1 MNDRLAD
8 IKRVGLVAGWGNY
21 PVTLARAIKASGR
34 EVVCLGVRDHADPAL
49 AEICDVFAWGGM
61 GKFGWATKFFQKHN
75 VHFATLAGKIHKIR
89 LFDPAFIWR
98 QAPDFYTIRFF
109 ADHFLRRRR
118 DCKDDTLLTTVV
130 RAFENRGVIM
140 LPGTDF
146 APELLVRRQLYTK
159 RAPTSAQWQDV
170 FFGWKLAREMGRLD
184 VGQSVSVKN
193 RATLAVEAIEGTDEA
208 IRRAGALCKSK
219 CFVVVK
225 VSKPE
230 QDMRFD
236 VPTIGLGTLQVMSEA
251 GAVVLAVEAKKTLF
265 IDREKT
271 LEFADRH
278 GIAIVA
284 LIEEDVDNPA
294 TEKVFATRRE
304 LAPAFGSVA
313 QSE

>member
-219 CFVVVK
+219 GFVVVK

>member
-1 MNDRLAD
+1 
-8 IKRVGLVAGWGNY
+8 
-21 PVTLARAIKASGR
+21 
-34 EVVCLGVRDHADPAL
+34 
-49 AEICDVFAWGGM
+49 
-61 GKFGWATKFFQKHN
+61 
-75 VHFATLAGKIHKIR
+75 
-89 LFDPAFIWR
+89 
-98 QAPDFYTIRFF
+98 
-109 ADHFLRRRR
+109 
-118 DCKDDTLLTTVV
+118 
-130 RAFENRGVIM
+130 
-140 LPGTDF
+140 
-146 APELLVRRQLYTK
+146 
-159 RAPTSAQWQDV
+159 
-170 FFGWKLAREMGRLD
+170 MGRLD

-219 CFVVVK
+219 GFVVVK